1 MATFQP
7 GAPQSLIHPQ
17 LVTLRTAGPLLAA
30 GAYDVTPLVVAC
42 PSFTRITLLGS
53 YTRAAALGAAT
64 MALEFC
70 PTATGAGTW
79 YRLSEIAA
87 GLLAAGADVTNLTLD
102 TSANFIPYDQLTE
115 AKVLEWVQA
124 EIGAEAIQN
133 FYTEVDKKLQ
143 QMLQPTLI
151 ATDLPW
157 IPKGYVPINLS

>member
-17 LVTLRTAGPLLAA
+17 LVTLRTAAALPAA

-70 PTATGAGTW
+70 PTATGAGAW

-87 GLLAAGADVTNLTLD
+87 GLLAAGADVANLTQRSTLTY
-102 TSANFIPYDQLTE
+102 TSTA
-115 AKVLEWVQA
+115 A
-124 EIGAEAIQN
+124 GAES
-133 FYTEVDKKLQ
+133 FVWDLEL
-143 QMLQPTLI
+143 PT
-151 ATDLPW
+151 AMERVRCACAESGAVGNPGT
-157 IPKGYVPINLS
+157 YVLDALLSV